1 MTNSTVQLWSE
12 GGTRTLLASR
22 NRHTDRLHFPPIKET
37 SPLATDHE
45 LVSVPSTGTL
55 YSYTVI
61 HPNPKSG
68 LAPHA
73 LGYVDIDDAP
83 LRLFG
88 KLQGSNSPA
97 IGNRYRAIPDEQ
109 FGYVFEAINE
119 GVKP

>member
-1 MTNSTVQLWSE
+1 MTNLTVQLWSE
-12 GGTRTLLASR
+12 GETPALLASR
-22 NRHTDRLHFPPIKET
+22 NRHTKCLHFPPLKEI

-45 LVSVPSTGTL
+45 TVSIPSLGTL

-73 LGYVDIDDAP
+73 LGYVDIEGIP

-88 KLQGSNSPA
+88 KLEGRNSPA
-97 IGNRYRAIPDEQ
+97 IGDWYRVIPDEQ
-109 FGYVFEAINE
+109 FGYVFEAFNK
-119 GVKP
+119 GAGA